1 MFKILGMMC
10 DNASNN
16 DKMVEHL
23 STLTDDFPG
32 AANQTRCFNHIFNLA
47 AKSVLWQ
54 FDSPKKNAT
63 IDTKDLEDPMNVL
76 ARLELELEES
86 PEPVDNIFGTD
97 NELLCVLKCV
107 VHNIMK

>member
-1 MFKILGMMC
+1 MTSQVLPTKP
-10 DNASNN
+10 DASTTS
-16 DKMVEHL
+16 
-23 STLTDDFPG
+23 STLLQRVSF
-32 AANQTRCFNHIFNLA
+32 ANLIHL
-47 AKSVLWQ
+47 
-54 FDSPKKNAT
+54 KKNAT